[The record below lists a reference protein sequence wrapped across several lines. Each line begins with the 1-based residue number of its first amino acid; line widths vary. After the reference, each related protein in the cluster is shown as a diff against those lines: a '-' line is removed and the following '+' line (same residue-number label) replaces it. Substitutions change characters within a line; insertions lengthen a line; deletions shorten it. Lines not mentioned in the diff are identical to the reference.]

1 MDRAYQDSSRYKKA
15 GIILVLCLC
24 AWSSL
29 SAAIV
34 METPQTEVIVS
45 VIDRIEERKSTPS
58 TSLMLPLCSI
68 SITAKHHGRGYLEIT
83 HTSLISGFEEIPYQL
98 FCNTSNQL
106 LPDVIPYVCNPFL
119 PLTIPIT
126 KLSVMLSRP
135 LQQDR
140 PSYTSEVFVHLKLE
154 A

>member
-1 MDRAYQDSSRYKKA
+1 MDRTNQVNRRYNTI
-15 GIILVLCLC
+15 GIMLVLCLC
-24 AWSSL
+24 AWNSL

-68 SITAKHHGRGYLEIT
+68 SITAKHHGRGYLLIT
-83 HTSLISGFEEIPYQL
+83 HTSLMSEFEEIPYQL
-98 FCNTSNQL
+98 FCNTRNLL
-106 LPDVIPYVCNPFL
+106 LPDTIPYECNPFL
-119 PLTIPIT
+119 PLTIPVT

-135 LQQDR
+135 LQR
-140 PSYTSEVFVHLKLE
+140 ERSSYTSEIFVHLKLE